1 MHAAV
6 QNDQAKAVINSEN
19 ISGEEVNQAVRVG
32 QGVTFTDL
40 MPIPKREQCVTKRP
54 RAKLPT
60 YNLTSDVHLDFISVK
75 NSKAKESGKSKAVKK
90 GISEKK
96 ANVTSKVSHKPKK
109 KRKRVG
115 AKEEEGELI
124 YSEKSRNHGLHRRH
138 KWQKQLL
145 VC

>member
-40 MPIPKREQCVTKRP
+40 MPIPKRERCLTKRP

-75 NSKAKESGKSKAVKK
+75 NSKTKESGKSKAVKK

-96 ANVTSKVSHKPKK
+96 VNVTSKVSHKPKK
-109 KRKRVG
+109 KT
-115 AKEEEGELI
+115 
-124 YSEKSRNHGLHRRH
+124 
-138 KWQKQLL
+138 
-145 VC
+145 